1 MDEHESQQL
10 GQFLQAHRTERG
22 LSTHKLAAAAHM
34 DQATIVRF
42 EAGAISAPRP
52 DKLARIAEVL
62 GVSSADV
69 FALAGYKAPSDL
81 PSLRPYLSTKY
92 PALLAEDLDRIEAYV
107 ARIVKRR
114 STDLTTAANA
124 GASQDKQADER
135 G

>member
-1 MDEHESQQL
+1 M
-10 GQFLQAHRTERG
+10 QARRMERG

-81 PSLRPYLSTKY
+81 PALQPYLSAKY
-92 PALLAEDLDRIEAYV
+92 PALLPEDLDRIEAYV

-114 STDLTTAANA
+114 SADLKAANA
-124 GASQDKQADER
+124 GASQDK
-135 G
+135 